1 MKLLLDMIG
10 RVVETADIFEMSC
23 KNESAAA
30 EMSYNAMKGKGF
42 LMKREQLAYDQ
53 PKTRIYRFDDNDRIL
68 TESGIVESAEYAAN
82 ALNEYL
88 GGTNTTI
95 E

>member
-1 MKLLLDMIG
+1 MN
-10 RVVETADIFEMSC
+10 
-23 KNESAAA
+23 KNELQY
-30 EMSYNAMKGKGF
+30 EP
-42 LMKREQLAYDQ
+42 

-68 TESGIVESAEYAAN
+68 TESGIVKPTAEYAAN
-82 ALNEYL
+82 ELNQFM